1 MTLRGT
7 FRTLAATSRRIEREQ
22 HRKHRALVERQK
34 HALKLAAAQR
44 AELEV
49 AAYENAID
57 LITSVHR
64 DCSDVWDWNGVKS
77 IPAPVPPKYSDHLE
91 TTQRQRE
98 QLHQPGILDKMF
110 GRADAKA
117 TAAERAI
124 SQAKAADQNR
134 YDAALKEYEGKLEEW
149 RTLQR
154 IAAGIVANEFLAF
167 REALD
172 ELNPI
177 GEIKEVGRQ
186 VRLSFSRAKAEATVS
201 LYGPERIPR
210 EIKSLLKSG
219 SVSAKP
225 ASDGL
230 TNQTYQT
237 HVCSCVL
244 RVARELFAVLPFQTV
259 LVHGVVE
266 LLNPQTGHKE
276 PHTII
281 SVLLPRSTFST
292 LDFERIDPVYCM
304 RNFVH
309 RIEFSKLRGFSS
321 VSPINPHDYE
331 RQSPTDGG
339 T

>member
-1 MTLRGT
+1 
-7 FRTLAATSRRIEREQ
+7 LAATSRRIEREQ

-34 HALKLAAAQR
+34 HAAKLAGAQR

-49 AAYENAID
+49 AAYENSID

-64 DCSDVWDWNGVKS
+64 DCSDVWDWNSVRS
-77 IPAPVPPKYSDHLE
+77 IPAPLPPVYSDHLE

-98 QLHQPGILDKMF
+98 QLHQAGFLDKVF

-134 YDAALKEYEGKLEEW
+134 YDAALKEYAGKLVEW
-149 RTLQR
+149 QTLQR
-154 IAAGIVANEFLAF
+154 IAAGIVASEIIAF

-172 ELNPI
+172 ELNPF

-186 VRLSFSRAKAEATVS
+186 VRFTFSRERAEATIS
-201 LYGPERIPR
+201 LHGLERIPR

-219 SVSAKP
+219 TVSTKL

-259 LVHGVVE
+259 LVHGVAD

-276 PHTII
+276 PQTII
-281 SVLLPRSTFST
+281 SVLLPRNTLGA
-292 LDFERIDPVYCM
+292 LDFEKVDPVYCM

-309 RIEFSKLRGFSS
+309 RMEFSKQRGFMPVGPISS
-321 VSPINPHDYE
+321 NEHE
-331 RQSPTDGG
+331 RH
-339 T
+339 